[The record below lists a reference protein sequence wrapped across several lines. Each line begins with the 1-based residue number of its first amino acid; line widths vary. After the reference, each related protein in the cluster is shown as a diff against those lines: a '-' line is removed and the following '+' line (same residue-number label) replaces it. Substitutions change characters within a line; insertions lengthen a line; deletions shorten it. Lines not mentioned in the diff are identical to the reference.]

1 MENTGKPDFQ
11 ESLRAGSLL
20 WDGAMGSA
28 LIAKGLEPG
37 APPEEWNISRSDT
50 IREIHQSYIVA
61 GSDVVTTNSFGATP
75 SRLGGY
81 GFKEKVADVNNA
93 AVSVARDAIS
103 SSGAGR
109 PVFVAFSVGPTG
121 KMLAPVGNASES
133 EIRDDFTGQLES
145 LKEPVDVF
153 LGETFFDIREA
164 VIFLEALRE
173 VKKNAVPVGLTFTF
187 SRTPRGFFTVMGN
200 DVTGTITRAREAG
213 AVFSGANCSLT
224 SGDMA
229 DLAEIM
235 AGGHDCPL
243 LCQPNAGQPAM
254 ANGAPVYKQAPEEF
268 ASDVAHMIKMGI
280 HAVGGCCGTS
290 PEFIRQAAGLIKTD
304 K

>member
-1 MENTGKPDFQ
+1 MESAGKPDLLKR
-11 ESLRAGSLL
+11 LRTGVLL

-37 APPEEWNISRSDT
+37 APPEEWNVSRPDD
-50 IREIHQSYIVA
+50 ILEIHRSYIRA
-61 GSDVVTTNSFGATP
+61 GSDVITTNSFGATP

-81 GFKEKVADVNNA
+81 GFKDAVADINNA
-93 AVSVARDAIS
+93 AVSVARDAIAGS
-103 SSGAGR
+103 DAGR
-109 PVFVAFSVGPTG
+109 DVFVAFSVGPTG

-133 EIRDDFTGQLES
+133 EIQDDFSGQLEA

-173 VKKNAVPVGLTFTF
+173 VKQDSVPAGLTFTF
-187 SRTPRGFFTVMGN
+187 SRTPRGFFTVMGD
-200 DVTGTITRAREAG
+200 DVSRTISRAREAG
-213 AVFSGANCSLT
+213 AVFSGTNCSLS
-224 SGDMA
+224 SGDMV
-229 DLAEIM
+229 DLAEILI
-235 AGGHDCPL
+235 GKHDCPL
-243 LCQPNAGQPAM
+243 LCQPNAGQPALE
-254 ANGAPVYKQAPEEF
+254 NGAAVYNQAPEEF
-268 ASDVAHMIKMGI
+268 AADVAHMIKMGI
-280 HAVGGCCGTS
+280 HAVGGCCGSS